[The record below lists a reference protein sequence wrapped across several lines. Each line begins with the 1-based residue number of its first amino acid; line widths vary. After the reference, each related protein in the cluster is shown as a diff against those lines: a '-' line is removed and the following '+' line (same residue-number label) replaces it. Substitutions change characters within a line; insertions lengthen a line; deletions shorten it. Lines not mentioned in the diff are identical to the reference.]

1 MQSEHKTIERS
12 QPETTGTV
20 LKPNEHY
27 LGIIFVHA
35 GLGAGQG
42 LSNKPVYWK

>member
-1 MQSEHKTIERS
+1 MHPEHKTIERS

-20 LKPNEHY
+20 LIPIKHY

-35 GLGAGQG
+35 SLGAGLG
-42 LSNKPVYWK
+42 LSTKPAYQK